1 MEDVMRILLSM
12 LTFGLVLSAFAIPGA
27 AFAATAEKEAKQT
40 GYKEIH
46 TAELKKL
53 IDSKQ
58 PFLLFDARKKITVG
72 VIPGAK
78 PMAYDASEQA
88 IARAVK
94 PHPKDVMI
102 VVYCARTECP
112 LSGYLA
118 EDLVSQ
124 GYTNVHKYPEGIEDW
139 MKTNPIDKI

>member
-1 MEDVMRILLSM
+1 MKFLLSI
-12 LTFGLVLSAFAIPGA
+12 LTFGFVLSVFATPSAG
-27 AFAATAEKEAKQT
+27 FAATAEKEAKKT
-40 GYKEIH
+40 GYQEIH
-46 TAELKKL
+46 TAGLKKL
-53 IDSKQ
+53 IDSKKT
-58 PFLLFDARKKITVG
+58 FLLFDARKKITVG

-118 EDLVSQ
+118 EDLVEH
-124 GYTNVHKYPEGIEDW
+124 GYTNVYKYPEGIEEW

>member
-1 MEDVMRILLSM
+1 MKLLLSLLAYTFA
-12 LTFGLVLSAFAIPGA
+12 LTAFAAPSAGY
-27 AFAATAEKEAKQT
+27 AATAEKETKET
-40 GYKEIH
+40 KYKEIH

-53 IDSKQ
+53 IDSKK

-88 IARAVK
+88 ITRAVK

-102 VVYCARTECP
+102 VVYCARLECP

-118 EDLVSQ
+118 EDLVEH
-124 GYTNVHKYPEGIEDW
+124 GYTNVYKYPEGIEEW